1 MCHIKNTEISE
12 LDELVIPSCLLEA
25 AELTGNCDINIRC
38 VPGAIII
45 GSGDLLNRVPQP
57 LMKLLRDLGISDA
70 AVRSV
75 LKEGGF
81 PNEQW

>member
-1 MCHIKNTEISE
+1 MNQTKNMDVHE
-12 LDELVIPSCLLEA
+12 LDELVIPNCLLEA
-25 AELTGNCDINIRC
+25 AELTGNCDLNIQC

-45 GSGDLLNRVPQP
+45 GSGDLLDSVPKP
-57 LMKLLRDLGISDA
+57 LIKLLRDLGISDA

-75 LKEGGF
+75 LEEGGF